1 MFLFKKSYAEIVLK
15 HLFCNKFEDF
25 NLVLIL
31 QKAKSILI
39 CEMLDLIMNVASLV
53 RSTYHTF

>member
-15 HLFCNKFEDF
+15 HLFCIKFEDF

-39 CEMLDLIMNVASLV
+39 CEMLDFIMNVASLV